1 MDIPVLIRLPWTEL
15 PHIKPSKTTVHNVT
29 AIVSE
34 TYQRYSW
41 NLFNMNTTERI
52 DLTSLPPLHSDDI
65 VFYTF
70 NIGLICLISVVNIV
84 GNTLVI
90 QSVLRHRTLKV
101 PGNYFILSLACSDL
115 ITGIVYPFYN
125 VSHMVIGD
133 VLNALGK

>member
-1 MDIPVLIRLPWTEL
+1 M
-15 PHIKPSKTTVHNVT
+15 TVGFF
-29 AIVSE
+29 
-34 TYQRYSW
+34 
-41 NLFNMNTTERI
+41 FNMNTSESN
-52 DLTSLPPLHSDDI
+52 DLTLLPPQHSDDI

-115 ITGIVYPFYN
+115 ITGIIYPVYN
-125 VSHMVIGD
+125 ISHMVIGN
-133 VLNALGK
+133 VLNTLGK

>member
-1 MDIPVLIRLPWTEL
+1 
-15 PHIKPSKTTVHNVT
+15 
-29 AIVSE
+29 
-34 TYQRYSW
+34 
-41 NLFNMNTTERI
+41 MNTTEPI
-52 DLTSLPPLHSDDI
+52 DLTILPPLHVDDI

-115 ITGIVYPFYN
+115 IAGIIYPFYN

-133 VLNALGK
+133 VLNVLGK

>member
-1 MDIPVLIRLPWTEL
+1 
-15 PHIKPSKTTVHNVT
+15 
-29 AIVSE
+29 
-34 TYQRYSW
+34 
-41 NLFNMNTTERI
+41 MNTTEPI
-52 DLTSLPPLHSDDI
+52 DLTILPPLRADDI

-115 ITGIVYPFYN
+115 ITGIIYPFYN

-133 VLNALGK
+133 VLNVLGKYM